1 MYLSVPFDQCLLTT
15 QSLML
20 LMLMLMPMPLLP
32 LSLASVIATRFDD
45 GASSRVVKTF
55 FFFSVSVHTCAV
67 CIFGYCEHICR

>member
-15 QSLML
+15 QSL
-20 LMLMLMPMPLLP
+20 MPLLP

-55 FFFSVSVHTCAV
+55 FFSVSVHTCAV